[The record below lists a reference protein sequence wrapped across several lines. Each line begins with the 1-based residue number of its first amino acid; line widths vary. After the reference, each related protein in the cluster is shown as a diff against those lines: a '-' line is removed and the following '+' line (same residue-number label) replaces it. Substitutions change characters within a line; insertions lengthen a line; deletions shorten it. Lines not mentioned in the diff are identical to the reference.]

1 MTNDLE
7 NYYLDKKE
15 PIKSCLLALRSII
28 TAHDVNI
35 TNAWKYRMPFFCY
48 KEKMFCYLWVDTKT
62 GEPYIGIVEGGRIEH
77 PLLEQGNR
85 MRMKILRINPNK
97 DLPIKTI
104 KQILNQALEFYRNGT
119 IKLKKK

>member
-1 MTNDLE
+1 ML
-7 NYYLDKKE
+7 
-15 PIKSCLLALRSII
+15 
-28 TAHDVNI
+28 
-35 TNAWKYRMPFFCY
+35 
-48 KEKMFCYLWVDTKT
+48 LWVDTKT